1 VSLHWR
7 AMLFALLLAAGGV
20 TLAARAAEGEADTP
34 LDRYLAGLS
43 TWSGSFVETA
53 VDSRGRKLGSGRGR
67 LVIVRPGKFRWELA
81 PRESDQA
88 GQLLVADGRNLWFLD
103 AELAQATVKPM
114 SAALSQTPAMLLS
127 GTGRIRDNFAI
138 DAAGHSEGLDWV
150 KVVPRQADADF
161 KLARLGFAGSDLK
174 RLVLE
179 DKLGQKSTLV
189 FEGTQRNQPV
199 DPAQVSFT
207 PPPGVDVIGT
217 PLPLKAPAE

>member
-1 VSLHWR
+1 MRWR
-7 AMLFALLLAAGGV
+7 PNLFALLAAASV
-20 TLAARAAEGEADTP
+20 ALAARGADGEVETP
-34 LDRYLAGLS
+34 LDRYLSGLT

-53 VDSRGRKLGSGRGR
+53 VDSRGRKLGSGHGR

-81 PRESDQA
+81 PRESAQA
-88 GQLLVADGRNLWFLD
+88 GQLLVADGKNLWFLD
-103 AELAQATVKPM
+103 EELAQATVKPL

-127 GTGRIRDNFAI
+127 GTGRIRDNFTI
-138 DAAGHSEGLDWV
+138 SNAARSEGLDWV
-150 KVVPRQADADF
+150 TVVPRQADADF

-179 DKLGQKSTLV
+179 DKLGQKSTLI

-199 DPAQVSFT
+199 DPSQVSFT

-217 PLPLKAPAE
+217 P

>member
-1 VSLHWR
+1 MRAGVWSL
-7 AMLFALLLAAGGV
+7 LFAFCLIAPAV
-20 TLAARAAEGEADTP
+20 HAAESVADTA
-34 LDRYLAGLS
+34 LDRFLNGLT

-53 VDSRGRKLGSGRGR
+53 VDSRGRKLGTGRGR

-103 AELAQATVKPM
+103 SELQQATVKPM
-114 SAALSQTPAMLLS
+114 GAALSQTPAMLLS
-127 GTGRIRDNFAI
+127 GTGRIRDNFTI

-161 KLARLGFAGSDLK
+161 KLARLGFSGADLA

-189 FEGTQRNQPV
+189 FEGTQRNQPI

-217 PLPLKAPAE
+217 PQAAKAQAE